1 MRTTEFKMK
10 LDPQSSKVPHLKLRD
25 LSGRWLAFRPFRIEV
40 GNSLHRLHTRI
51 RHLWWRCESGWH
63 RLTAPYKLELNHPAE
78 KTPRSWKLPFQ
89 IFSSLCLSVLNK
101 LSPPRRLFLLL
112 TLILAILSVIGVHFL
127 FVTQDLEFV
136 LAFCGLLTLLIM
148 VLGDDVMMKRDIEIA
163 REIQRWLVPRRPPDV
178 AGIDVAFIMRP
189 AKSIGGDYYD
199 AFLRRR
205 EGPLLIA
212 VADVCGKSVP
222 AAMLMAT
229 LQASLRA
236 LARSQGSLSELVASE
251 PPGMCHRS
259 SSPPILKRGDGSVE
273 RLKSD
278 NIPLGI
284 ELKEDY

>member
-63 RLTAPYKLELNHPAE
+63 RLTAGMELEELWAQFKKEAGQSSAPYKLELNHPAE

-127 FVTQDLEFV
+127 FVTQELEFV

-148 VLGDDVMMKRDIEIA
+148 VLGDDVMMKRDI
-163 REIQRWLVPRRPPDV
+163 RDCSRNP
-178 AGIDVAFIMRP
+178 
-189 AKSIGGDYYD
+189 
-199 AFLRRR
+199 
-205 EGPLLIA
+205 
-212 VADVCGKSVP
+212 
-222 AAMLMAT
+222 
-229 LQASLRA
+229 A
-236 LARSQGSLSELVASE
+236 LASAPKTAGCGGYRRYVYYAACQKHRWGLLRGS
-251 PPGMCHRS
+251 
-259 SSPPILKRGDGSVE
+259 
-273 RLKSD
+273 
-278 NIPLGI
+278 
-284 ELKEDY
+284 